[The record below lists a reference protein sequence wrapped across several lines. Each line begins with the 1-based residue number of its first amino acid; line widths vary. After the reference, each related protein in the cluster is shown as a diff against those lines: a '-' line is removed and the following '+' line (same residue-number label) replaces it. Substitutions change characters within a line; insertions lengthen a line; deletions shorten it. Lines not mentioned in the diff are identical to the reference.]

1 MGAPYPPEDVARYTL
16 YPARS
21 DSLLGLQD
29 SVTVPVV
36 GCVAAAIVS
45 ATGTV
50 CGVLVAPDADTVMT
64 PL

>member
-1 MGAPYPPEDVARYTL
+1 MGAPYPPEAVARYTL

-21 DSLLGLQD
+21 DSLLAFQD

-36 GCVAAAIVS
+36 GWVAAAMVS
-45 ATGTV
+45 VTGTV
-50 CGVLVAPDADTVMT
+50 RGVFVAPDAATLIT

>member
-1 MGAPYPPEDVARYTL
+1 MGAPYPPEEVARYTL

-21 DSLLGLQD
+21 DSLLTFQD
-29 SVTVPVV
+29 SVTDPVV
-36 GCVAAAIVS
+36 GCVAAAMVS

-50 CGVLVAPDADTVMT
+50 RGVFVAPDPVTVMT